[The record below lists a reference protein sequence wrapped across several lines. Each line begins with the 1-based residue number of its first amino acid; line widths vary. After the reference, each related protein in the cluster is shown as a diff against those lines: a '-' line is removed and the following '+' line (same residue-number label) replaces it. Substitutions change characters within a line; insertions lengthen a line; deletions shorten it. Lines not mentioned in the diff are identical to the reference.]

1 MTGVRC
7 KKSGRNSGRRLI
19 VGANEHE
26 ALNTSMKPLS
36 MDETKLGEAAA
47 KAMRAQDLLHLS
59 LARHRNRRR
68 RHAREAVS
76 RDQHRRQGARPSRLD
91 RRGRQ
96 ARAGRIE

>member
-47 KAMRAQDLLHLS
+47 KAMRAQDLLGQRIVERS
-59 LARHRNRRR
+59 I
-68 RHAREAVS
+68 
-76 RDQHRRQGARPSRLD
+76 QGA
-91 RRGRQ
+91 GR
-96 ARAGRIE
+96 